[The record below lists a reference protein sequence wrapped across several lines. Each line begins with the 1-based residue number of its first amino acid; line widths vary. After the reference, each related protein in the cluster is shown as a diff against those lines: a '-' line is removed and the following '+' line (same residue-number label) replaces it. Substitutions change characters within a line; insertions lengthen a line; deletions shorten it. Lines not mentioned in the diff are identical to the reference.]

1 MAKRHNRKHSIID
14 NLPAE
19 IKDTVEDMIKSDFT
33 YADIADY
40 IKTTSGREISIT
52 SVWRHASNLNE
63 TVETLRMAQENFRV
77 IMDEIQKYP
86 QLDTTE
92 GIIRLLS
99 HYVLESIHNTPE
111 ERWQTIDPARLIQQ
125 STSLVRA
132 AAYKNNMDIKN
143 KDILDAGY
151 EQVKVMM
158 FDSLSKERP
167 ELYTELSKFI
177 DTKRGD
183 D

>member
-1 MAKRHNRKHSIID
+1 MAKRKNRKHSLID
-14 NLPAE
+14 KLPPE
-19 IKDTVEDMIKSDFT
+19 IKETVDEMLKADFT
-33 YADIADY
+33 YAEVADY
-40 IKTTSGREISIT
+40 IKTTGQSISLSSVGRY
-52 SVWRHASNLNE
+52 AACLNE
-63 TVETLRMAQENFRV
+63 TVQTLRMAQENFRV

-86 QLDTTE
+86 QLDTSE

-99 HYVLESIHNTPE
+99 HQVLEAIQSTPE
-111 ERWQTIDPARLIQQ
+111 ERWQDVDPTVLLRQGSA
-125 STSLVRA
+125 LVRA

-151 EQVKVMM
+151 EQVKVTM
-158 FDSLSKERP
+158 FEALAKERP
-167 ELYTELSKFI
+167 ELYAELSKFI